1 MNKNY
6 MKVKIIGAGGFAME
20 LAEYIE
26 DNNRHLEEKILIE
39 GFFDFDDKL
48 YNSNQFNAPFLGSE
62 KDYNFTN
69 DDNVLIAIGDL
80 ETRNK
85 VIDYLNDTAVNIISF
100 VHHSS
105 IIASS
110 SNIGKGTIICPFCI
124 VGAMTK
130 LGDYNLINYQ
140 CAIPHNCTVGDRNV
154 FSPNVQVTGY
164 TKIGSNNFFGV
175 STGTMPSIVIG
186 NNNKVQA
193 GLLVTKN
200 IENNSIVFSI
210 QKIKTMEMYK

>member
-1 MNKNY
+1 

-26 DNNRHLEEKILIE
+26 DNNRHLEEKISID
-39 GFFDFDDKL
+39 GYFDFDDKS
-48 YNSNQFNAPFLGSE
+48 YSDNKFNAPFLGSE
-62 KDYNFTN
+62 KDYEFTN

-80 ETRNK
+80 EIRNR
-85 VIDYLNDTAVNIISF
+85 VIAYLKGTAANIVSF
-100 VHHSS
+100 IHHSS

-110 SNIGKGTIICPFCI
+110 SNIGEGTIICPFCI
-124 VGAMTK
+124 VGAMTE

-140 CAIPHNCTVGDRNV
+140 CGIPHNCEVGDRNV
-154 FSPNVQVTGY
+154 FSPNVQLTGY
-164 TKIGSNNFFGV
+164 TNIGSNNFFGV
-175 STGTMPSIVIG
+175 STSTMPSIVIG

-193 GLLVTKN
+193 GLVVTKN
-200 IENNSIVFSI
+200 VTNNSIVFSM

>member
-6 MKVKIIGAGGFAME
+6 MEVKIIGAGGFAME

-26 DNNRHLEEKILIE
+26 DNNRHLEEKVLIE
-39 GFFDFDDKL
+39 GFFDIDDKS
-48 YNSNQFNAPFLGSE
+48 YNINQFTAPYLGSE
-62 KDYNFTN
+62 KDYAFTD

-85 VIDYLNDTAVNIISF
+85 VIDYLNDTAANIISF

-124 VGAMTK
+124 IGAMTK
-130 LGDYNLINYQ
+130 LGNYNLINYQ
-140 CAIPHNCTVGDRNV
+140 CAIPHNCTIGDGNV

>member
-1 MNKNY
+1 MSNNY
-6 MKVKIIGAGGFAME
+6 KKVKIIGAGGFAME

-26 DNNRHLEEKILIE
+26 DNNRHLGEKILIE
-39 GFFDFDDKL
+39 GFFDFDDKS
-48 YNSNQFNAPFLGSE
+48 YSENEFNAPFLGSE
-62 KDYNFTN
+62 KDYDFTN

-80 ETRNK
+80 EIRNK
-85 VIDYLNDTAVNIISF
+85 VIDYLENTTVNIVSF

-105 IIASS
+105 IVASS

-124 VGAMTK
+124 VGGMAV

-140 CAIPHNCTVGDRNV
+140 CAIPHNCEVDDRNV
-154 FSPNVQVTGY
+154 FSPNVQLTGY
-164 TKIGSNNFFGV
+164 TKVGSNNFFGV

-200 IENNSIVFSI
+200 IANNSIVFSM
-210 QKIKTMEMYK
+210 QKMKTMEMYK